1 MTAAACSR
9 RLRVGA
15 SPSSPSPAAA
25 SPRIRG
31 ALSSALPAARQEA
44 SDDDT
49 APMRRG
55 HGAGARLKA
64 SAAEREW
71 IYEHSLNEQTSRF
84 RLFLSFLSDV
94 VVSAGERTRR
104 AFSILSTS
112 FVLSFLSDVAG
123 RASPAEVRARG
134 RPEPGPAAV
143 FSDRVTSLTV
153 HRLPSP
159 PPQEVHRMAAACNS
173 HTYKGRYPVR
183 ARLVSEGCDT
193 RLTTRRCRMPSR
205 RRTHRT
211 LLTQQAAKER
221 IGAQARLRCHCLLHR
236 CCRRRRSPKVEAER
250 KEAKEEGLERRMAAV
265 CWLLR
270 RL

>member
-1 MTAAACSR
+1 MAAAM
-9 RLRVGA
+9 A
-15 SPSSPSPAAA
+15 MAAA
-25 SPRIRG
+25 ARATEPR
-31 ALSSALPAARQEA
+31 AADNRAEVAWAAGMAEVAVMEEEA
-44 SDDDT
+44 
-49 APMRRG
+49 R
-55 HGAGARLKA
+55 
-64 SAAEREW
+64 
-71 IYEHSLNEQTSRF
+71 
-84 RLFLSFLSDV
+84 V
-94 VVSAGERTRR
+94 VVEKVAV
-104 AFSILSTS
+104 AVV
-112 FVLSFLSDVAG
+112 VLAVETEAVA
-123 RASPAEVRARG
+123 
-134 RPEPGPAAV
+134 
-143 FSDRVTSLTV
+143 RV
-153 HRLPSP
+153 
-159 PPQEVHRMAAACNS
+159 AAACNS